1 MQKVL
6 IIKCGWSETLDAD
19 DSGIVSLGDVL
30 RSTVI
35 LHLFKHHH
43 VTWLTDTKAVPLLKG
58 NPFISRL
65 LTVNAFTPCLLL
77 SDHFD
82 IIVNLE
88 KDAGISAMAD
98 RIPAWTRYGFR
109 HDKTGQIDSYEH
121 SDGALD
127 MVTDLNAKIE
137 NKKCWSQVLFEMMG
151 ACYNGEGYI
160 LGYQP
165 KDNHFGCDYDIG
177 LNSQIGSKFPEKQWG
192 KWQTLYCGNILENQA
207 VCTQPAETNLYD
219 YMDWINSCKTIITN
233 DSLGLHIALALGK
246 RVIALFGPT
255 SAVEVYGNK
264 LVKLTP
270 PDGSKNIK
278 DISVESVVNSL
289 HIVKCMK

>member
-6 IIKCGWSETLDAD
+6 IIKTGWAETLDAD

-35 LHLFKHHH
+35 LHLFKQHQ
-43 VTWLTDTKAVPLLKG
+43 VTWLTDAKAVPLLKG
-58 NPFISRL
+58 NPFIARL
-65 LTVNAFTPCLLL
+65 LTVNAFTPCLLM
-77 SDHFD
+77 SEGFD

-109 HDKTGQIDSYEH
+109 IDHSSNLDSYEH
-121 SDGALD
+121 SDVALD
-127 MVTDLNAKIE
+127 MATDLLAKLE
-137 NKKCWSQVLFEMMG
+137 NRKCWSQILFEMIG
-151 ACYNGEGYI
+151 AHYNDEGYI

-165 KDNHFGCDYDIG
+165 KPTGVEYDIG
-177 LNSQIGSKFPEKQWG
+177 LNSMIGSKFPEKQWG
-192 KWQTLYCGNILENQA
+192 KWMSLYCGNTLEEGIT

-255 SAVEVYGNK
+255 SSIEVLGNR

-270 PDGSKNIK
+270 PEGSKNIK
-278 DISVESVVNSL
+278 DISVESVINSL
-289 HIVKCMK
+289 HIVKCMV